1 MERFIRKG
9 SLRLLLALALIAL
22 GTWAFLPYLTH
33 RVSTSAFVN
42 TELVRLTAPIPGRV
56 ATGLPPKGQ
65 FLAMPMH
72 IALIEATAPD
82 RRHLAGLEQER
93 AVAEARARLLAQQIR
108 EIEEAA
114 RGLGERGR
122 QHRTATLRRLQ
133 AELEEAEADHIA
145 CMTEEEERRSHR
157 ARMETLAR
165 NGHAPLS
172 RLEEAR
178 ARHDGVFARCM
189 AADARVARLRGEQV
203 AARQGIFLRD
213 GFNDAPYSE
222 QQRDRLQLRRQELE
236 GEHLREETRAAQL
249 AQEITEER
257 QRLERVSHYE
267 AVLPAGH
274 VVWSIAAS
282 PGTSVVEGQTIL
294 DVANCAERFVVVELP
309 ERDFESIQAGTEA
322 AVRLLGGGA
331 WMRGE
336 VLRVRGSAA
345 RSDERLLAAQVPN
358 PSPRHISV
366 EVSLPEIAPSE
377 IGEGYCLIGRLAEV
391 RFRRGAGLLA
401 WLGDMIGTS
410 RGTANQAARSAGLG
424 R

>member
-9 SLRLLLALALIAL
+9 SLRLLLALGLIAL
-22 GTWAFLPYLTH
+22 GTWAFLPYITH

-42 TELVRLTAPIPGRV
+42 AELMRLISPIPGRV
-56 ATGLPPKGQ
+56 ATGLPAKGQ
-65 FLAMPMH
+65 FLAMPMA
-72 IALIEATAPD
+72 IELIEAMAPD

-93 AVAEARARLLAQQIR
+93 AVAEARTHLLATQIK
-108 EIEEAA
+108 EIELAA
-114 RGLGERGR
+114 RGLGERGQR
-122 QHRTATLRRLQ
+122 HRTATLRRLQ
-133 AELEEAEADHIA
+133 AELEEAEAEHIA

-157 ARMETLAR
+157 ARMEALAR
-165 NGHAPLS
+165 NGHAALS

-249 AQEITEER
+249 AHEIAEER
-257 QRLERVSHYE
+257 RRLERVSHYE

-309 ERDFESIQAGTEA
+309 ERDFDSMRPGMPAS
-322 AVRLLGGGA
+322 VRLLGGGE
-331 WMRGE
+331 WLEGE

-366 EVSLPEIAPSE
+366 EVSLPDRAAGEID
-377 IGEGYCLIGRLAEV
+377 EGYCQIGRLAEV

-401 WLGDMIGTS
+401 WLGDMLGTS
-410 RGTANQAARSAGLG
+410 RSAAIPAARSAGLG